1 MNNLKYKPKV
11 DKLFWII
18 TLPTAALMLALTV
31 FAAAAPLALVITII
45 ADIFVVYFLVSPLFG
60 YVELRENAVFVKFGL
75 LLKREIPYSKIRSI
89 EKARRWYS
97 DSMMSLK
104 CSLDQVNIKYN
115 SFDVTTVSVVDNDIF
130 IAELT
135 ARCGL

>member
-18 TLPTAALMLALTV
+18 SLPTAVLLLALTV

-45 ADIFVVYFLVSPLFG
+45 ADIFVVYFIVSPLFG
-60 YVELRENAVFVKFGL
+60 YVELRENTIFVKFGL
-75 LLKREIPYSKIRSI
+75 LLKREIPYSKIRGI

-104 CSLDQVNIKYN
+104 NSLDHVNIKYN
-115 SFDVTTVSVVDNDIF
+115 SFDVTTVSVVDNDSF